1 MNRSMINRIRMIRPH
16 PDRTSWGRQGGPA
29 SDAGYRP
36 GAAGHGSRMPSQSV
50 STRFQRPY

>member
-16 PDRTSWGRQGGPA
+16 ADRTSWGRQGGPA